1 MISIFV
7 SKFQKDGVYICR
19 SVLYR
24 RSTVRRSP
32 WWFISQRGF
41 INLVKV
47 MHQRSGPAQKRQAD
61 RPNSGLAKRGF
72 TDERAGK
79 VLLWTGRV
87 PTSF

>member
-1 MISIFV
+1 
-7 SKFQKDGVYICR
+7 
-19 SVLYR
+19 
-24 RSTVRRSP
+24 
-32 WWFISQRGF
+32 
-41 INLVKV
+41 